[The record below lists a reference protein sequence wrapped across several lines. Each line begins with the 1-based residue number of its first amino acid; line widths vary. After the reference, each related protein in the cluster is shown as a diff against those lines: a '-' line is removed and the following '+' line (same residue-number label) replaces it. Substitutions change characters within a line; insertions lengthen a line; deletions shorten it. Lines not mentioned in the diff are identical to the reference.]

1 MISIK
6 NLCVKLPKVE
16 ALKNINL
23 EVKAG
28 QRLGVVG
35 ESGSGKTMLGLCLLG
50 ITPDPAI
57 ISGTLKINNR
67 NMLKASEYDW
77 TKLRLNKIAM
87 VFQEPMSALNPIKR
101 IGDILSEPIRV
112 HQNINYS
119 KSKKKALSLLK
130 EVGIPEVEIKIN
142 QFPHELSGGQRQ
154 RILIALALCC
164 DPEILIADE
173 PTSALDSTVA
183 LQITNLLVSLSKK
196 RNMALVFISH
206 DLNAVARSTQYLA
219 VMFKGKILEKGATNK
234 ILNNPKHAYTKGLI
248 AARPNLEPKFK
259 DLDGKRPRLIVMEDI
274 LPSNKS
280 KSTVTSHITPS
291 FSPASKNKHLEAN
304 DENGVPLV
312 EVVALSKSYKLP
324 RKHLFGGRCYLPA
337 VKKVQFK
344 LEHGQTLGIVGESGS
359 GKSTIARLIMGF
371 EKPDAG
377 KVLINGNDIYQISK
391 KKLRSLRSDFQIVF
405 QDPFGSLDPRRKVG
419 WSISEPLRVQTMSS
433 AHKQLIAEALEQ
445 VGLEPDDAER
455 YPHQFSGGQR
465 QRIAIARAL
474 VSRPKILIAD
484 EAVSAL
490 DVSIQAQILNL
501 FIELQE
507 NLGLGMI
514 FISHDLAVINSV
526 CDDVLVMKDGNM
538 IETGSTMEVINSP
551 KNPYTVELL
560 NSASA

>member
-1 MISIK
+1 MISVK

-67 NMLKASEYDW
+67 NMLNASEDDW

-101 IGDILSEPIRV
+101 IGDILSEPIRI
-112 HQNINYS
+112 HQKINYS
-119 KSKKKALSLLK
+119 KSKKKVLSLLE
-130 EVGIPEVEIKIN
+130 EVGIPDAEIKIN

-154 RILIALALCC
+154 RILIALALSC

-206 DLNAVARSTQYLA
+206 DLNAVARTTKYLA
-219 VMFKGKILEKGATNK
+219 VMFKGQILEKGATNK
-234 ILNNPKHAYTKGLI
+234 ILNNPQNAYTKGLI

-274 LPSNKS
+274 LSTIKS

-291 FSPASKNKHLEAN
+291 VSPASKNKSLQAN
-304 DENGVPLV
+304 DEIGVPLV
-312 EVVALSKSYKLP
+312 EVVALTKSYKLP
-324 RKHLFGGRCYLPA
+324 RKHLFGERCYLPA
-337 VKKVQFK
+337 VNKVQFT

-371 EKPDAG
+371 EKPDSG
-377 KVLINGNDIYQISK
+377 KVLIRGNDIYQISR

-419 WSISEPLRVQTMSS
+419 WSISEPLRGQTMGS
-433 AHKQLIAEALEQ
+433 ATKQLIAEALEQ
-445 VGLEPDDAER
+445 VGLEPNDAEC

-474 VSRPKILIAD
+474 VRRPKILIAD

-490 DVSIQAQILNL
+490 DVSVQAQILNL

-507 NLGLGMI
+507 NLGLGVI
-514 FISHDLAVINSV
+514 FISHDLSVINSL
-526 CDDVLVMKDGNM
+526 CDEVLVLKDGNVV
-538 IETGSTMEVINSP
+538 ETGSTTEVINSP

-560 NSASA
+560 NSAST